1 MAFLSPHYWWFS
13 QTVKGLR
20 YSLSVSWEVSLFL
33 ETCRRQRSPDQR
45 QRARVSASALVS
57 ARQGED
63 GMWPQQV
70 TLQEEN
76 PELQTCPLLLRETPS
91 LSSKAVPSIVVQL
104 VSHVWHF
111 LTPWTAAHQASLFFT
126 ISWSLLKLR
135 SMSWVMPSNHLIL
148 CHPLLLLSIFPSITF
163 FSNKSVLCIRW
174 PKYWSFSISP
184 SNEYSGLISFRIKW
198 FDLFGVQGALK
209 SLLQHHIS
217 KASVLQCSVFLMV
230 QLSHPDMTTGKTI
243 ALTIW
248 TVVGK
253 VMSLFFNMLSRFV
266 IAFLPSSKHLLI
278 PWLQSPSAVCGKI
291 VWSKS
296 R

>member
-33 ETCRRQRSPDQR
+33 ETSRRPRSPDQR
-45 QRARVSASALVS
+45 QRVVLSRAKATARESASAPVS
-57 ARQGED
+57 TRQCED
-63 GMWPQQV
+63 GMWPQRV
-70 TLQEEN
+70 MLQQKN

-91 LSSKAVPSIVVQL
+91 LSSKAVPSIVQL

-111 LTPWTAAHQASLFFT
+111 LTPWTAAHQASLFST
-126 ISWSLLKLR
+126 ISLSLLKLMSIE
-135 SMSWVMPSNHLIL
+135 SMMLSNHLVL

-163 FSNKSVLCIRW
+163 FSNKSVLRIRW

-209 SLLQHHIS
+209 SLL
-217 KASVLQCSVFLMV
+217 
-230 QLSHPDMTTGKTI
+230 
-243 ALTIW
+243 
-248 TVVGK
+248 
-253 VMSLFFNMLSRFV
+253 
-266 IAFLPSSKHLLI
+266 
-278 PWLQSPSAVCGKI
+278 
-291 VWSKS
+291 
-296 R
+296 

>member
-111 LTPWTAAHQASLFFT
+111 LTPWTAAHQASLSIT
-126 ISWSLLKLR
+126 NSWRLLKL
-135 SMSWVMPSNHLIL
+135 MSISS
-148 CHPLLLLSIFPSITF
+148 SIIP
-163 FSNKSVLCIRW
+163 FSSRLQ
-174 PKYWSFSISP
+174 SFSA
-184 SNEYSGLISFRIKW
+184 SGS
-198 FDLFGVQGALK
+198 
-209 SLLQHHIS
+209 
-217 KASVLQCSVFLMV
+217 
-230 QLSHPDMTTGKTI
+230 
-243 ALTIW
+243 
-248 TVVGK
+248 
-253 VMSLFFNMLSRFV
+253 SR
-266 IAFLPSSKHLLI
+266 S
-278 PWLQSPSAVCGKI
+278 
-291 VWSKS
+291 
-296 R
+296 